1 MPKILKCGGVAAVTA
16 AVLLAGCAS
25 VESSSSAQAVLLS
38 DHTGAKLSVQ
48 KIGSASFRLVLTGQT
63 APSRAV
69 VENRLADEAAK
80 LTLQQHGQWFMAVEP
95 AANGWTPPT
104 ADPLGKRFSFRMENW
119 RPSWR
124 FKAEKGWTNGP
135 PPASGSAVTAY
146 EVRADI
152 VVHQG
157 RFDGVEPLGY
167 DAAMLDE
174 YLREQVAVPSPATSK
189 G

>member
-1 MPKILKCGGVAAVTA
+1 MLEILKFGGAAAVTA
-16 AVLLAGCAS
+16 AALLAGCAS
-25 VESSSSAQAVLLS
+25 VESSSPAQVVTLS
-38 DHTGAKLSVQ
+38 DRTSAKLSVQ
-48 KIGSASFRLVLTGQT
+48 KISPTSFRLVLTGQ
-63 APSRAV
+63 AGPSRGV

-80 LTLQQHGQWFMAVEP
+80 LTLQQHGQWFVAVEP
-95 AANGWTPPT
+95 AVNGWTPPS

-124 FKAEKGWTNGP
+124 FKAEKDWSNGP
-135 PPASGSAVTAY
+135 PAAGSAVTAY

-167 DAAMLDE
+167 DAAMLDD
-174 YLREQVAVPSPATSK
+174 YLRDQVAVPAGAPAK